1 MKTIT
6 RKTKAWLPEHRVAYG
21 ANPEDV
27 ENMAFSALD
36 MADHGWVLI
45 GEAEIIVTLRDRND
59 ITSSQV
65 AILKEAKKRI
75 QATAEAQINA
85 IEGQVQSLLAL
96 PMEV

>member
-6 RKTKAWLPEHRVAYG
+6 RKMKAWLTEHRAARD

-36 MADHGWVLI
+36 MADHGWILI
-45 GEAEIIVTLRDRND
+45 GDAEITVTLRDRNE
-59 ITSSQV
+59 ITYSQV
-65 AILKEAKKRI
+65 AVLKEAKKRI